1 MKLYEPF
8 QFLTAEECKTII
20 SYGSKNTEV
29 AGTLGKSG
37 KRIDIRNNRIVWYK
51 DSTHW
56 QKWITMFNTI
66 KHCIDWIQDP
76 QISYYKPGERY
87 NWHVDQDKNRRTH
100 QRFFTLTCELQ
111 SAPGG
116 HFEIE
121 NKVFPPLKVGQAI
134 IFHSTDKHRATSP
147 TDGERISFTIWAMA
161 KNYL

>member
-8 QFLTAEECKTII
+8 QFLTDKECDQLI
-20 SYGSKNTEV
+20 SYAYKNNII
-29 AGTLGKSG
+29 AGRTLGKST
-37 KRIDIRNNRIVWYK
+37 KRKNRIVWYK
-51 DSTHW
+51 ESHQW
-56 QKWITMFNTI
+56 QKWIDMFNSI
-66 KHCIDWIQDP
+66 DNCIDWIQDP

-147 TDGERISFTIWAMA
+147 TEGERISFTIWAMA